1 MQSRNLA
8 NIGRWPN
15 TCMDLYSKVIREVE
29 AMPEGAQVGAFFD
42 FDGTVIY
49 GYSAIT
55 YLREQ
60 VKRGDIKP
68 KQLVELGKVMTQF
81 GLGNMDFSMMLTMAS
96 QFMKGIKESEYLEFS
111 ESLYTK
117 HIAKLIYP
125 ESRALIEA
133 HLKKGHTVALISAA
147 TPYQIMPAARELGIE
162 HVKCSKL
169 EIENGTFTG
178 GVVRPTC
185 YGMGKVDAA
194 EQLVDDLG
202 LNLEQSFF
210 YSDSDEDLQLL
221 EYVGKP
227 RPLNPNKRLRH
238 IAKGRGWPVQDF
250 NSRGHTKP
258 SDYLRTFATQVSM
271 VTSFAA
277 GLPIYALTGSLNK
290 TRNFSMSLFADTA
303 CALTGLELDIVGEEN
318 AWKARPCVF
327 VFNHQSQADVLILP
341 TLLRRD
347 LAGVGK
353 KEIGNVPILG
363 KLMQF
368 GGTVLIDRNNT
379 ASAREAMKPLVDVML
394 KEGRSVCIAPEGT
407 RSTSTNLGRFKK
419 GAFHLAMQAGV
430 PIVPIVIHNAIDVAP
445 RGQYVFKPAT
455 VKITVL
461 PPVDTTSWTARNMD
475 EQVHD
480 VRDMFL
486 EELDQMRFQPS
497 REERMKSERALQRA
511 EAQKRAK
518 RRAKKVQEAKP
529 VDEPLLKKV
538 SNTAVAFTSKV
549 VSSDES
555 RKEKSIA
562 KRKNASV
569 KVSANA
575 KPDLALKKKR
585 STKKSS
591 KPAQKKI
598 RSKPQPEEGET
609 PLRTRVTRRKPKK
622 PAPKVSAR
630 SLSQES

>member
-1 MQSRNLA
+1 
-8 NIGRWPN
+8 
-15 TCMDLYSKVIREVE
+15 MDLYSKVIREVE
-29 AMPEGAQVGAFFD
+29 AMPEGAHIGAFFD

-68 KQLVELGKVMTQF
+68 KQLMELGKVMAQF
-81 GLGNMDFSMMLTMAS
+81 GLGNMDFSVMLTMAS
-96 QFMKGIKESEYLEFS
+96 QFLKGIKESEYLEFS
-111 ESLYTK
+111 ETLYTK

-133 HLKKGHTVALISAA
+133 HLKKGHTVALVSAA
-147 TPYQIMPAARELGIE
+147 TPYQIMPAARELGIA
-162 HVKCSKL
+162 HVRCSKL
-169 EIENGTFTG
+169 EIENGEFTG
-178 GVVRPTC
+178 AVVHPTC

-194 EQLVDDLG
+194 EQLADE
-202 LNLEQSFF
+202 LNLDIAQSFF
-210 YSDSDEDLQLL
+210 YSDSDEDIQLL
-221 EYVGKP
+221 DYVGKP
-227 RPLNPNKRLRH
+227 RPLNPNKRLRN

-250 NSRGHTKP
+250 NSRGNTGP
-258 SDYLRTFATQVSM
+258 GDYLRTFATQISM

-363 KLMQF
+363 KLMQY
-368 GGTVLIDRNNT
+368 GGTVLIDRNNS

-461 PPVDTTSWTARNMD
+461 PPVDTSTWSARKMD

-497 REERMKSERALQRA
+497 RDERMKAERALRRA

-518 RRAKKVQEAKP
+518 RRAKTIQKAIP

-549 VSSDES
+549 VNGEEAKKPRTNGV
-555 RKEKSIA
+555 RKQAVKTSAKAGTPPTVKSASKKPTRKISA
-562 KRKNASV
+562 KTAKIKSNKASV
-569 KVSANA
+569 NTDSTTAPKV
-575 KPDLALKKKR
+575 
-585 STKKSS
+585 
-591 KPAQKKI
+591 
-598 RSKPQPEEGET
+598 
-609 PLRTRVTRRKPKK
+609 RTTRRRPKRQ
-622 PAPKVSAR
+622 APKVSAR
-630 SLSQES
+630 NVNSES